1 MEGDGRVLI
10 IWFELVWDIELTS
23 SLGLTWSDNIY
34 WDHRTVWPCL
44 RFPLLVSCVHLRF
57 PHWRP
62 LQEQAELREV
72 FMKLDANSHSDQFL
86 QGEYGFETSSIVEHR
101 WAVVRCSY
109 AVLLRFF
116 LCTYV
121 YIKFTLSF
129 HGHAAGCSFSPRRWL
144 FELSGDQARLSNQF
158 KPSKD
163 GGTCQYNIV

>member
-1 MEGDGRVLI
+1 MLNQLDKKLAVLEREPHWFWVRGWKGMEGYGRVLLI

-72 FMKLDANSHSDQFL
+72 FMKLDANSHSDHFL
-86 QGEYGFETSSIVEHR
+86 QGEYGFETSSIRALLSIVEL
-101 WAVVRCSY
+101 SY
-109 AVLLRFF
+109 AVVTLYFCVFF
-116 LCTYV
+116 VYV
-121 YIKFTLSF
+121 CL
-129 HGHAAGCSFSPRRWL
+129 H
-144 FELSGDQARLSNQF
+144 
-158 KPSKD
+158 
-163 GGTCQYNIV
+163 